1 MGPIAWACS
10 NQALYWCCWINDLP
24 AIEIKLSPYDE
35 NLFKENNQLL
45 ISELIISGLFYPK
58 EVIFLTGW
66 DWLIFSDEF
75 TFFPLQCLPHH
86 YWRASSRSH
95 LYYGTAQKI
104 SSYQGTHFT
113 GEVVASTGWWNPL
126 SPTHITHYEITSW
139 ESKGMA
145 FGKPSWGASREM
157 TPSENRLCLSR
168 QNMHLKSMAYM
179 VLCPQTVRY
188 LGLEIN
194 RFK

>member
-10 NQALYWCCWINDLP
+10 NQALHWCCWINDLP

-45 ISELIISGLFYPK
+45 ISELIISGPFYPK

-66 DWLIFSDEF
+66 DWLIFLDEF

-126 SPTHITHYEITSW
+126 SPPTYHIMRSLPERAKEWHLVSLAEEPVEKWRPQKIGSVFQDRICT
-139 ESKGMA
+139 
-145 FGKPSWGASREM
+145 
-157 TPSENRLCLSR
+157 LS
-168 QNMHLKSMAYM
+168 QWLIWCCVPK
-179 VLCPQTVRY
+179 RY
-188 LGLEIN
+188 DTWV
-194 RFK
+194 